1 MPSLSQPFR
10 LATLPKIAS
19 LSNFSLQAD
28 YVQVADGTFNES
40 TNNITLGIS
49 GSSISQY
56 IINPT
61 PKLTFDYPI
70 PSTNVITACSAA
82 EVQVNVEEDLKISN
96 DDSNDEEKAAN
107 SQTKRNIEIW
117 SFGSMVNKGNY
128 TLNVTTK
135 MLESN
140 KNTSNEHLVEDS
152 IDSRRHAGADDFL
165 SQHKIK
171 TKAKVMNIKID
182 AKNSLIIA
190 VLQNGLIE
198 FYDLKLKLLYSFDIS
213 YDNLKYAKWF
223 TENGTDFVF
232 VLCPLEDDKVC
243 YKMLELSD
251 FESKDNSP
259 IKELSSTI
267 IEGFSFESSKLC
279 YQFGKLYKLN
289 QGKIYVYSLPHC
301 QLQQIIEL
309 PLINKSNSEDDLIS
323 FQPVSVNRILLTVN
337 NIIYLLDLL
346 HCSILNHRELT
357 HVKTFQLLKS
367 ALIDSE
373 KSHNSKTIAIGI
385 STKNGPNPTSSLE
398 IINIDVGTNTLKDSL
413 GKSFQVGK
421 NDASVILKP
430 LFDDEDVTNNMVKR
444 NDIDGNI
451 NVPIFHYDE
460 VIEKLSVLKNN
471 DIASF
476 DEIFF
481 NDLKVKEEHYT
492 EKDRFISDPGFLN
505 KVLDLIFLKFG
516 GKDYPKALTFLLTHP
531 LFPLNRTHG
540 LLSLLRDQPRL
551 FKQAIVTCPN
561 LPLNEL
567 LEELFSI
574 RNRELLLDI
583 SFRVLQDFTRDSIK
597 QEMKK
602 LSKLDIQNFIE
613 CITNTEEDGPLEGFN
628 HNHSSQ
634 LFQLLS
640 LVLDSIGLFSL
651 EGALLENLTLYID
664 KQVKIAERDT
674 ELWNLIDIKGSQ
686 HGFATLSSDSTTSQ
700 KQALPAYAMEYLD
713 I

>member
-70 PSTNVITACSAA
+70 PSTNIITACNA
-82 EVQVNVEEDLKISN
+82 EKGQANIDGNIKASTDDEANDEKAINTQKKRNVE
-96 DDSNDEEKAAN
+96 
-107 SQTKRNIEIW
+107 IW
-117 SFGSMVNKGNY
+117 AFGLMVNKGNY
-128 TLNVTTK
+128 TLNVITKALEDTTD
-135 MLESN
+135 
-140 KNTSNEHLVEDS
+140 TSNDHLSESD
-152 IDSRRHAGADDFL
+152 IDNKAYTGSDEFL
-165 SQHKIK
+165 SQYKIK
-171 TKAKVMNIKID
+171 AKAKVMSIKID
-182 AKNSLIIA
+182 TKNSLVIA
-190 VLQNGLIE
+190 ILQNGLIE
-198 FYDLKLKLLYSFDIS
+198 IFDFKLTLLHSFDIS

-223 TENGTDFVF
+223 TENGTEYVF
-232 VLCPLEDDKVC
+232 VLCPLQDDKVC
-243 YKMLELSD
+243 YKLLELTDCGSG
-251 FESKDNSP
+251 ESSP

-267 IEGFSFESSKLC
+267 IEGFSFENSKLC

-289 QGKIYVYSLPHC
+289 QGKIYIYSLPHC
-301 QLQQIIEL
+301 QLQQVIEFPMVDKL
-309 PLINKSNSEDDLIS
+309 SPGDDLIS
-323 FQPVSVNRILLTVN
+323 FQPVSVNRVLLTVN
-337 NIIYLLDLL
+337 NVIYLLDLL
-346 HCSILNHRELT
+346 HCSTLSQRELT

-367 ALIDSE
+367 AVINSE

-413 GKSFQVGK
+413 GKSFQVGN
-421 NDASVILKP
+421 NDSSVILKP
-430 LFDDEDVTNNMVKR
+430 LFDDKDINDKRVKC
-444 NDIDGNI
+444 NDISGDSS
-451 NVPIFHYDE
+451 VPVLHCNE
-460 VIEKLSVLKNN
+460 VIEKLSALQDN
-471 DIASF
+471 DITSF
-476 DEIFF
+476 DDIFF
-481 NDLKVKEEHYT
+481 KELKIKEEHYT
-492 EKDRFISDPGFLN
+492 EKDRYISDPGFLN
-505 KVLDLIFLKFG
+505 TVLDLIFGKFSG
-516 GKDYPKALTFLLTHP
+516 NDYPKTLTFLLTHP
-531 LFPLNRTHG
+531 LFPLSRTRN

-583 SFRVLQDFTRDSIK
+583 SFRILQDFTRDSIK

-602 LSKLDIQNFIE
+602 LSKLDVQNFIE
-613 CITNTEEDGPLEGFN
+613 FITSGGEDSSPECFN
-628 HNHSSQ
+628 PSQSTQ

-664 KQVKIAERDT
+664 KQVEIAERNT
-674 ELWNLIDIKGSQ
+674 ELWNLIDTKGFQ
-686 HGFATLSSDSTTSQ
+686 HGFASSTSDNGTSQ
-700 KQALPAYAMEYLD
+700 KRALPTYTMEYLD

>member
-1 MPSLSQPFR
+1 MPYFSQPFR

-40 TNNITLGIS
+40 TNIITLGIS

-70 PSTNVITACSAA
+70 PSTNIITACNAA
-82 EVQVNVEEDLKISN
+82 ESQVKIEKDAKISN
-96 DDSNDEEKAAN
+96 NNDNHHEDVVKV
-107 SQTKRNIEIW
+107 QWKRDIEIW
-117 SFGSMVNKGNY
+117 SFASMVNKGNY
-128 TLNVTTK
+128 TLNVITK
-135 MLESN
+135 ALKDSKDASN
-140 KNTSNEHLVEDS
+140 DELIENGIENKAYTST
-152 IDSRRHAGADDFL
+152 DDFL

-171 TKAKVMNIKID
+171 TKGKVVNIKID
-182 AKNSLIIA
+182 AKNSLVIA
-190 VLQNGLIE
+190 VLQNGLVE
-198 FYDLKLKLLYSFDIS
+198 YYDFELKLLYSFDVS
-213 YDNLKYAKWF
+213 YNNLKYAEWF
-223 TENGTDFVF
+223 TENETEFMF

-243 YKMLELSD
+243 YKLFQLSD
-251 FESKDNSP
+251 YENGENSP

-267 IEGFSFESSKLC
+267 IEGFSYETSKIC

-289 QGKIYVYSLPHC
+289 QSKIFVYSLPHC
-301 QLQQIIEL
+301 LLQQIIDL
-309 PLINKSNSEDDLIS
+309 PLIHKPTSGDDLIS
-323 FQPVSVNRILLTVN
+323 FQPVSVNRVLLTVN
-337 NIIYLLDLL
+337 NVIYLLDLL
-346 HCSILNHRELT
+346 HCSILNQRELT

-367 ALIDSE
+367 AVIDSE
-373 KSHNSKTIAIGI
+373 KSKNSKTIAIGV

-413 GKSFQVGK
+413 GKSFQVGS
-421 NDASVILKP
+421 NDTSVVLKP
-430 LFDDEDVTNNMVKR
+430 LFDDEDITDNAVKR
-444 NDIDGNI
+444 DEVEGNMR
-451 NVPIFHYDE
+451 VPTFQYNK
-460 VIEKLSVLKNN
+460 VIEKLSALKNN
-471 DIASF
+471 DIVSF
-476 DEIFF
+476 DDVFF
-481 NDLKVKEEHYT
+481 KDLEVKEEHYT

-505 KVLDLIFLKFG
+505 KVLDLIFEKFNRN
-516 GKDYPKALTFLLTHP
+516 DYPKVLTFLLTHP
-531 LFPLNRTHG
+531 LFPLSRTHK

-583 SFRVLQDFTRDSIK
+583 SFRILQDFTRDSIK

-613 CITNTEEDGPLEGFN
+613 FITNTDEDSSVENFN
-628 HNHSSQ
+628 SSQSSQ

-651 EGALLENLTLYID
+651 EGALLEDLTLYID
-664 KQVKIAERDT
+664 KQVKIAEKNT
-674 ELWNLIDIKGSQ
+674 ELWNLIDTKGSQ
-686 HGFATLSSDSTTSQ
+686 HGFATLNSDNTTSQ
-700 KQALPAYAMEYLD
+700 KQDLPTYTMEYLD